1 MLYEFIGHVLQLI
14 VVQLCR
20 GRFDVFEDD
29 TDFESPGWHGSPK
42 AEQWRGDD
50 RDQVKREREEREHR
64 KYDEREHRWSEDRDR
79 EESRRGGS
87 GPLLPERV
95 ISSIRTR
102 DEERDSDRDK
112 DHRQGG
118 RTNDDSSRHRERPL
132 SGPLTSTGERT
143 VVDNRPANGAQGPAR
158 PAPGMSLHLF
168 PTDHT

>member
-64 KYDEREHRWSEDRDR
+64 KYDEREHRSSEDRDREEREHRKYDEREHRRLEDRDR

-95 ISSIRTR
+95 ISSVRTR
-102 DEERDSDRDK
+102 DEERDSDR
-112 DHRQGG
+112 
-118 RTNDDSSRHRERPL
+118 
-132 SGPLTSTGERT
+132 
-143 VVDNRPANGAQGPAR
+143 
-158 PAPGMSLHLF
+158 
-168 PTDHT
+168 